1 MTDIVE
7 AAGLVEPS
15 IRPRRLN
22 PEAIQ
27 TRLRKRY
34 RAERRFKLIGLLAVL
49 TALALLAL
57 LLATIVAQG
66 YSAFAQTT
74 IRLDIAFDQ
83 QTIDPDGSRDP
94 EALARA
100 NYAQLVRVA
109 LAEAFPEVE
118 GRTDLRTLRG
128 MISSAAPF
136 QLRDMVLD
144 DPDVIGTTR
153 SVWLL
158 ADDDVDQFWKG
169 HVDRAAREQDRRI
182 KDQQI
187 GWIERLAV
195 DDRIEL
201 QFNRW
206 LFLNGDSREPEAAGI
221 RGALVGSFYMLLV
234 TLALSVPLGVGAAIY
249 LEEFAPRNTRW
260 VDLIEV
266 NVNNLAAVPSI
277 VFGLLGL
284 AVFLNLLSL
293 PRSAPLVG
301 GLTLTLMTLPIIVVA
316 TRAALRGVPP
326 SIREAALGIGASR
339 IQTVAHHVL
348 PLALPG
354 IMTGTI
360 IGMAHALGE
369 TAPLLM
375 IGMVAFIVD
384 VPDGP
389 LSPSTVLPVQIFLW
403 ADSPER
409 AFTERTAA
417 AILVLLGFLIVMNA
431 LAVFLRQRFQPR
443 W

>member
-1 MTDIVE
+1 MQPT
-7 AAGLVEPS
+7 
-15 IRPRRLN
+15 IRPRRLS
-22 PEAIQ
+22 PEAVE
-27 TRLRKRY
+27 TRLRKRH

-49 TALALLAL
+49 TALGLLAL
-57 LLATIVAQG
+57 LLSTIVAQG

-74 IRLDIAFDQ
+74 IRLDITFDEE
-83 QTIDPDGSRDP
+83 TVDPSGTRDP
-94 EALARA
+94 EQLGRA

-109 LAEAFPEVE
+109 LAETFPEVQ
-118 GRTDLRTLRG
+118 GRTDQRALRG
-128 MISSAAPF
+128 MISSGAPF

-144 DPDVIGTTR
+144 DPAVIRTTQ

-169 HVDRAAREQDRRI
+169 YVDREVREQDRRI
-182 KDQQI
+182 KDQHVA
-187 GWIERLAV
+187 WLDSLAAN
-195 DDRIEL
+195 DRIRLE
-201 QFNRW
+201 FNKW
-206 LFLNGDSREPEAAGI
+206 LFLNGDSREPELAGI

-249 LEEFAPRNTRW
+249 LEEFAPKNTRW

-284 AVFLNLLSL
+284 AVFLNVLGL
-293 PRSAPLVG
+293 PRSAPIVG

-326 SIREAALGIGASR
+326 SIREAALGVGASK
-339 IQTVAHHVL
+339 IQTVVHHVL
-348 PLALPG
+348 PLGLPG

-389 LSPSTVLPVQIFLW
+389 FSPSTVLPVQIFLW
-403 ADSPER
+403 SDSPER

-417 AILVLLGFLIVMNA
+417 AIIVLLGFLIVMNA
-431 LAVFLRQRFQPR
+431 LAVFLRQRFQIR

>member
-1 MTDIVE
+1 MTDIAE
-7 AAGLVEPS
+7 AAPAIQPT
-15 IRPRRLN
+15 IRPRRLS
-22 PEAIQ
+22 PEAVEA
-27 TRLRKRY
+27 RLRKRY

-49 TALALLAL
+49 TALGLLTL
-57 LLATIVAQG
+57 LLSTIVAQG

-74 IRLDIAFDQ
+74 IRLDITFDEE
-83 QTIDPDGSRDP
+83 TVDPSGTRDP
-94 EALARA
+94 EELGRT

-109 LAEAFPEVE
+109 LAETFPEVQ
-118 GRTDLRTLRG
+118 GRTDQRALRG
-128 MISSAAPF
+128 MISSGAPF
-136 QLRDMVLD
+136 QLRDMVRD
-144 DPDVIGTTR
+144 DPALIGTTQ

-169 HVDRAAREQDRRI
+169 YVDRAALEQDRRI
-182 KDQQI
+182 KDQHVA
-187 GWIERLAV
+187 WLDSLAAN
-195 DDRIEL
+195 DRIRLE
-201 QFNRW
+201 FNKW
-206 LFLNGDSREPEAAGI
+206 LFLNGDSREPELAGI

-249 LEEFAPRNTRW
+249 LEEFAPKNTRW

-266 NVNNLAAVPSI
+266 NINNLAAVPSI

-284 AVFLNLLSL
+284 AVFLNVLGL
-293 PRSAPLVG
+293 PRSAPIVG

-326 SIREAALGIGASR
+326 SIREAALGVGASK
-339 IQTVAHHVL
+339 IQTVVHHVL
-348 PLALPG
+348 PLGLPG

-389 LSPSTVLPVQIFLW
+389 FSPSTVLPVQIFLW
-403 ADSPER
+403 SDSPER

-417 AILVLLGFLIVMNA
+417 AIIVLLGFLIVMNA
-431 LAVFLRQRFQPR
+431 FAVFLRQRFQIR